1 VSAGGA
7 FKESCRLYVRLTIQK
22 SLQISLAFIGVLSM
36 ASSDNSRKPCT
47 EKREIENPADDD
59 RFSPPPAEDAL
70 RPDVSALMD
79 RAEATMT
86 LAAAWTENLSKL
98 VHLEFQ
104 RTLAAGK
111 RIVALLLLVFF
122 LAIALVV
129 SLCAG
134 LGLLGYYFFQSIYIG
149 FGIFLLAQLLIVAAM
164 LLSVQRLRRL
174 LGFEETRKQAREAI
188 DDVTALFKQTD

>member
-1 VSAGGA
+1 MAGP
-7 FKESCRLYVRLTIQK
+7 
-22 SLQISLAFIGVLSM
+22 
-36 ASSDNSRKPCT
+36 DNARKQYS
-47 EKREIENPADDD
+47 EKPADDAK
-59 RFSPPPAEDAL
+59 FSSTAAEDGLHSEVA
-70 RPDVSALMD
+70 ALMD

-86 LAAAWTENLSKL
+86 LAAAWTENLSRL

-134 LGLLGYYFFQSIYIG
+134 LGLLGYYFFQSVYIG

-164 LLSVQRLRRL
+164 LLSAHRLRRL
-174 LGFEETRKQAREAI
+174 LGFEETRKQAKEAI

>member
-1 VSAGGA
+1 MAGP
-7 FKESCRLYVRLTIQK
+7 EK
-22 SLQISLAFIGVLSM
+22 SRPQYA
-36 ASSDNSRKPCT
+36 
-47 EKREIENPADDD
+47 EEHAD
-59 RFSPPPAEDAL
+59 RHNAAPPPAEDTL
-70 RPDVSALMD
+70 RADMDALMD

-86 LAAAWTENLSKL
+86 LVTAWTENLTRL

-111 RIVALLLLVFF
+111 RIVALLLLAFF
-122 LAIALVV
+122 LAIALIV

-134 LGLLGYYFFQSIYIG
+134 LGLLGYYFFQSVYIG
-149 FGIFLLAQLLIVAAM
+149 FGIFLLAQLLIVSAM
-164 LLSVQRLRRL
+164 LLSAHRLRRL